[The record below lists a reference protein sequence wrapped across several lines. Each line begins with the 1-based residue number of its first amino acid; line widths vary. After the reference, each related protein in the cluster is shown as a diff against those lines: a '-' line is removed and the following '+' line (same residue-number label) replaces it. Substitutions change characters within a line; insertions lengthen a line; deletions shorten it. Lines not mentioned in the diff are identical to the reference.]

1 MTPTGHLIFGSLD
14 GQILAA
20 PFDAE
25 HMELTGAAVPL
36 VEGVFVTRGRYPI
49 YSLSPTG
56 ALVYLAGAGGGGQ
69 SEFVWVTRS
78 GQATPVD
85 PGYTFT
91 PGESAG
97 WRLSPD
103 ETRVAFA
110 STVDGNTD
118 VRIKHLPDG
127 PEERITFSDDP
138 DPEYSPFWTLDGQSV
153 TYFSGPRR
161 DEHLSVWSMRAD
173 GTGEPVLVLDD
184 DRSFAQGSW
193 SPDGESLVLRSADRS
208 AERAERDIL
217 GFRPGVDSVA
227 VPLVASPA
235 FREGGTAIS
244 PNGLW
249 LAYSTTE
256 TGRAEVFVRPF
267 PNVDSTRVR
276 VSTDGGIVPVW
287 AKSGRELF
295 FMSPDRGFMAAQFD
309 PASGLVVAKEM
320 LFTVPAGYRM
330 VSGTNSYDVSSDGE
344 RFLMA
349 RPAVGD
355 TQAEVEYIL
364 VQNFFE
370 ELKRLVPN

>member
-1 MTPTGHLIFGSLD
+1 M
-14 GQILAA
+14 
-20 PFDAE
+20 
-25 HMELTGAAVPL
+25 
-36 VEGVFVTRGRYPI
+36 
-49 YSLSPTG
+49 
-56 ALVYLAGAGGGGQ
+56 
-69 SEFVWVTRS
+69 WVTRS

-249 LAYSTTE
+249 LAYSSTE

-295 FMSPDRGFMAAQFD
+295 FMSPDRGFVAAQFD
-309 PASGLVVAKEM
+309 PASGLVVAQEM
-320 LFTVPAGYRM
+320 LFTVPAGYLM
-330 VSGTNSYDVSSDGE
+330 VSGANSYDVSSDGE
-344 RFLMA
+344 RFLMV
-349 RPAVGD
+349 RTYRSD